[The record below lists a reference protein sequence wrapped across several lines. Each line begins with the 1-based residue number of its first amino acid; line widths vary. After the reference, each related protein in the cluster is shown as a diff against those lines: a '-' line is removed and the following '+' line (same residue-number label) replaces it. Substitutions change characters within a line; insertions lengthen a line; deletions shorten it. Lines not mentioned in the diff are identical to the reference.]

1 MSALEAGKLVTAAY
15 LHLAWEKLNYLKYY
29 LLASVGVLMLITS
42 LGIFGYLSKANI
54 EVNLVGDGNNL
65 ELSILDVRIGA
76 EEDKITRLQER
87 LSGLDLVV
95 DHTIERPQDRN
106 YINRQQRDE
115 RGQIAEDIDVTQ

>member
-1 MSALEAGKLVTAAY
+1 
-15 LHLAWEKLNYLKYY
+15 
-29 LLASVGVLMLITS
+29 MLITS

-95 DHTIERPQDRN
+95 TQGVHKTETISID
-106 YINRQQRDE
+106 NRETR
-115 RGQIAEDIDVTQ
+115 RVQIAKISMPQ